1 MKAIKSWKYCIQS
14 DSIKTLVPQYAI
26 FDGNDWVDWV
36 DWVDIPPFFLREGG
50 RLGFY
55 E

>member
-26 FDGNDWVDWV
+26 FDGNDWF
-36 DWVDIPPFFLREGG
+36 DIPAFFLREGG